1 MWKEDGLRLK
11 IETAASG
18 ATSMPFNT
26 FIRYAKKYGVYNTN
40 SSGKGVPQIPIDEFL
55 QQDTIVKSRFLKK
68 RLIDEGLIENK
79 CEWCGVSSWRGEKLV
94 LELDHINGNNRDNR
108 KENVRLLCPNCHS
121 QTPTFRGRTNTGK
134 RKYTDEEFVVAV
146 RESETVT
153 QLCYNLN
160 IAAAGGNLKS
170 VRDRMQ
176 KMELSFPEKEAIDA
190 KKTERKVVSKNTCH
204 CGTVIKRR
212 STMCPSCHSSK
223 QRKVQRPAYEVL
235 AQEISASNYTAVG
248 AKYGVSDN
256 AIRKWMKSYE
266 RQLPS

>member
-1 MWKEDGLRLK
+1 MMQ
-11 IETAASG
+11 AAKAAG
-18 ATSMPFNT
+18 MPFTT

-40 SSGKGVPQIPIDEFL
+40 ESGKGVPQIPIQEFL
-55 QQDTIVKSRFLKK
+55 QENVIVKAGFLKK
-68 RLIDEGLIENK
+68 RLIDEGLIDEK
-79 CEWCGVSSWRGEKLV
+79 CNWCGIISWRGEKIV

-108 KENVRLLCPNCHS
+108 KENIRLLCPNCHS
-121 QTPTFRGRTNTGK
+121 QTLTFRGRTNTGK
-134 RKYTDEEFVVAV
+134 RKYTDEEFVTAFK
-146 RESETVT
+146 ESETIT
-153 QLCYNLN
+153 QLCYSLN
-160 IAAAGGNLKS
+160 IAAAGGNLKN

-176 KMELSFPEKEAIDA
+176 KMELSFPEKEAVDA
-190 KKTERKVVSKNTCH
+190 KKTGRTRKVMSKNTCH